1 MKRKLASM
9 LLCTALAASL
19 ATGCEGKSEESKT
32 EDASSDKAEKTE
44 SVETKNEGDPI
55 ILATMT
61 DEEGQIYGE
70 LIKQTLEANGY
81 AGSIGVIRH

>member
-19 ATGCEGKSEESKT
+19 AAGCEGKSEESKT
-32 EDASSDKAEKTE
+32 EDASSDKTEKTE

>member
-1 MKRKLASM
+1 MK
-9 LLCTALAASL
+9 
-19 ATGCEGKSEESKT
+19 ENQSKT